1 MSYNN
6 ELSSLFGI
14 ISEGQKQAAQE
25 KAEKERIEEERRQRL
40 EPQIDVGLNDLSEF
54 FSVMSTKKKVDA
66 LPKETKQ
73 EVQQLEVLSSFFEQ
87 MSNFETSLDSAIEA
101 SSKTEVVE
109 KIVEVPVEK
118 VVEKEVIVEKIVE
131 VPKGP
136 SEPEKLAEA
145 MSLVHK
151 GQMLPEEKSELEKLK
166 EEFGQFRKLVNLQL
180 ASLGGGGSTRILDN
194 DDVDISSL
202 GNGKFLKYNSTTKKL
217 EFTDEV
223 GTYTF
228 E

>member
-1 MSYNN
+1 M
-6 ELSSLFGI
+6 
-14 ISEGQKQAAQE
+14 
-25 KAEKERIEEERRQRL
+25 
-40 EPQIDVGLNDLSEF
+40 GLNDLSEF
-54 FSVMSTKKKVDA
+54 FSVMSTKKKVDVS
-66 LPKETKQ
+66 PKETKQ

-87 MSNFETSLDSAIEA
+87 MSNFENSLDSAIET
-101 SSKTEVVE
+101 SKKEPEVIE
-109 KIVEVPVEK
+109 KIVEV
-118 VVEKEVIVEKIVE
+118 EKEPS
-131 VPKGP
+131 VP
-136 SEPEKLAEA
+136 ERLAEA

-228 E
+228 S

>member
-1 MSYNN
+1 MS

-25 KAEKERIEEERRQRL
+25 KAEKERIEEDRRQRL
-40 EPQIDVGLNDLSEF
+40 EPQVNVELNDLSEF
-54 FSVMSTKKKVDA
+54 FGIMSTKKKIDA

-118 VVEKEVIVEKIVE
+118 IVEKEVIVEKIVE

-136 SEPEKLAEA
+136 TEPEKLAEA

-151 GQMLPEEKSELEKLK
+151 GQMLPEEKSELAKLK

-202 GNGKFLKYNSTTKKL
+202 GNGKFLKYNSTTEKL

-223 GTYTF
+223 GTYSF
-228 E
+228 S

>member
-1 MSYNN
+1 MS

-14 ISEGQKQAAQE
+14 ISEGKKQAAAE
-25 KAEKERIEEERRQRL
+25 KAERIRIEEERKKRL
-40 EPQIDVGLNDLSEF
+40 EPQVEVELNDLSEF
-54 FSVMSTKKKVDA
+54 FSVMSTKKKMDS

-87 MSNFETSLDSAIEA
+87 MSKFETSLDSAIQA
-101 SSKTEVVE
+101 SEKEPEVIE

-118 VVEKEVIVEKIVE
+118 IVEKVVVKEVE

-151 GQMLPEEKSELEKLK
+151 GQMLPEEKNELVKLK
-166 EEFGQFRKLVNLQL
+166 EEFEQFRKLVSMQL
-180 ASLGGGGSTRILDN
+180 SSLGGGGSTHILDM

-202 GNGKFLKYNSTTKKL
+202 GNGKFLKYNSTSGKL
-217 EFTDEV
+217 EFSDTV

-228 E
+228 S

>member
-1 MSYNN
+1 MS

-25 KAEKERIEEERRQRL
+25 KAEKERIEEDRRQRL
-40 EPQIDVGLNDLSEF
+40 EPQVNVELNDLSEF
-54 FSVMSTKKKVDA
+54 FGIMSTKKKIDA

-118 VVEKEVIVEKIVE
+118 IVEKEVIVEKIVE

-136 SEPEKLAEA
+136 TEPEKLAEA

-151 GQMLPEEKSELEKLK
+151 GQMLPEEKSELAKLK

-202 GNGKFLKYNSTTKKL
+202 GNGKFLKYNSTTGKL

-223 GTYTF
+223 GTYSF
-228 E
+228 S

>member
-1 MSYNN
+1 MS

-14 ISEGQKQAAQE
+14 ISEGKKQAEFE
-25 KAEKERIEEERRQRL
+25 KSERIRIEEDRKQRL
-40 EPQIDVGLNDLSEF
+40 EPQVDVGLNDLSEF
-54 FSVMSTKKKVDA
+54 FSIMSTKKKVDA

-87 MSNFETSLDSAIEA
+87 MSNFENSLDTAIQA
-101 SSKTEVVE
+101 SDKQPEVVE
-109 KIVEVPVEK
+109 RIVEVPVEK
-118 VVEKEVIVEKIVE
+118 IVEKEPS
-131 VPKGP
+131 VP
-136 SEPEKLAEA
+136 ERLAEA

-151 GQMLPEEKSELEKLK
+151 GQMLPEEKSELVKLK
-166 EEFGQFRKLVNLQL
+166 EEFGQFRQLVQMQL
-180 ASLGGGGSTRILDN
+180 SSLGGGGSTRILDN

-223 GTYTF
+223 GTYSF
-228 E
+228 S

>member
-1 MSYNN
+1 MS

-14 ISEGQKQAAQE
+14 ISEGQQKAEAE
-25 KAEKERIEEERRQRL
+25 KAERIRIEEERRQRL

-54 FSVMSTKKKVDA
+54 FSVMSAKKKVDR

-87 MSNFETSLDSAIEA
+87 MSNFETSLDTAIQA
-101 SSKTEVVE
+101 SNKPEVVE
-109 KIVEVPVEK
+109 RIVEVP
-118 VVEKEVIVEKIVE
+118 VEKEVIVEKIVE
-131 VPKGP
+131 VPRGP
-136 SEPEKLAEA
+136 SEPERLAEA

-202 GNGKFLKYNSTTKKL
+202 GNGKFLKYNATTQKL

-223 GTYTF
+223 GTYSF
-228 E
+228 S

>member
-1 MSYNN
+1 MS

-14 ISEGQKQAAQE
+14 ISEGKKQAEFE
-25 KAEKERIEEERRQRL
+25 KSERIRIEEDRKQRL
-40 EPQIDVGLNDLSEF
+40 EPQVDVGLNDLSEF

-87 MSNFETSLDSAIEA
+87 MSNFENSLDTAIQA
-101 SSKTEVVE
+101 SDKQPEVIE
-109 KIVEVPVEK
+109 RIVEVPVK
-118 VVEKEVIVEKIVE
+118 RIVEKEVIVEKIVE
-131 VPKGP
+131 VERGP
-136 SEPEKLAEA
+136 SVPERLAEA

-151 GQMLPEEKSELEKLK
+151 GQMLPEEKSELAKLK
-166 EEFGQFRKLVNLQL
+166 EEFGQFRQLVQMQL
-180 ASLGGGGSTRILDN
+180 SSLGGGGSTRILDN

-223 GTYTF
+223 GTYSF
-228 E
+228 S

>member
-1 MSYNN
+1 MS
-6 ELSSLFGI
+6 ELGSLFGI
-14 ISEGQKQAAQE
+14 ISEGQQ
-25 KAEKERIEEERRQRL
+25 KAEAERAERIRIEEERKQKL
-40 EPQIDVGLNDLSEF
+40 EPQVNVELNDLSEF
-54 FSVMSTKKKVDA
+54 FSIMSTKKKVEA

-87 MSNFETSLDSAIEA
+87 MSNFENSLDTAIQA
-101 SSKTEVVE
+101 SDKQPEVIE
-109 KIVEVPVEK
+109 RIVEVPVERI
-118 VVEKEVIVEKIVE
+118 VEKEVIVEKIVE
-131 VPKGP
+131 IEKGP
-136 SEPEKLAEA
+136 SVPERLAEA

-151 GQMLPEEKSELEKLK
+151 GQMLPEEKSELAKLK

-202 GNGKFLKYNSTTKKL
+202 GNGKFLKYNATTKKL

-223 GTYTF
+223 GTYSF
-228 E
+228 S